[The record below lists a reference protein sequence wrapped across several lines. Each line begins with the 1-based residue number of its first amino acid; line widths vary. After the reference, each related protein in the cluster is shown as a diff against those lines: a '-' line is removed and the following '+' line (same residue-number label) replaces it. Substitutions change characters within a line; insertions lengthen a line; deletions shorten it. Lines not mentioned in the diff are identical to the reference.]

1 MVFVLKKK
9 KSNYFVYYFFVSR
22 LQLVLIL
29 TALINKSIKRH
40 KVSAFFAFKF
50 TYVEKC
56 GSIPFINL
64 TLTRFNITFP
74 AKSII

>member
-40 KVSAFFAFKF
+40 KVSAFLHKF
-50 TYVEKC
+50 SYVEKC